1 LHPIKFGVWVA
12 TFQAN
17 SSLTN
22 APKYQRPLLEQFL
35 NQLDDVELT
44 NRYFQQDSAAA
55 HAASAT
61 INYLEK
67 FFSDRLNGVRLCPS
81 GSPDLTPLDLFLFP
95 QLKTRWMI
103 FNNLN
108 RRMLNEFTFFTPP
121 L

>member
-22 APKYQRPLLEQFL
+22 APKYQRPILEQFL

-44 NRYFQQDSAAA
+44 NRYFQQDSATA

-61 INYLEK
+61 INY
-67 FFSDRLNGVRLCPS
+67 N
-81 GSPDLTPLDLFLFP
+81 
-95 QLKTRWMI
+95 
-103 FNNLN
+103 
-108 RRMLNEFTFFTPP
+108 
-121 L
+121 

>member
-1 LHPIKFGVWVA
+1 LHPIKFGVWIA

-22 APKYQRPLLEQFL
+22 APKYQRPLLEQFS

-44 NRYFQQDSAAA
+44 NRYFQQDSATA

-61 INYLEK
+61 INYLEE
-67 FFSDRLNGVRLCPS
+67 FLSDRLKDVKLCPS

-95 QLKTRWMI
+95 HLKT
-103 FNNLN
+103 
-108 RRMLNEFTFFTPP
+108 P
-121 L
+121 